1 MQKNSMIVGVLMLA
15 LSSSAD
21 AALLG
26 ASTLMPESAT
36 KVAWVCGPFR
46 CVWRPACGDRDGTAL
61 CRHSLSGG
69 RLVRSG
75 APTRGATIIGLRS
88 ALNRS

>member
-1 MQKNSMIVGVLMLA
+1 MLKNSMIVGVLMLA

-36 KVAWVCGPFR
+36 KVAWAVRPMRVETGMARR
-46 CVWRPACGDRDGTAL
+46 CAGIRCLGAASSARVLLREAPP
-61 CRHSLSGG
+61 SLG
-69 RLVRSG
+69 
-75 APTRGATIIGLRS
+75 
-88 ALNRS
+88 

>member
-1 MQKNSMIVGVLMLA
+1 MLKNSMIVGVLMLA

-36 KVAWVCGPFR
+36 KVAWVCGPD
-46 CVWRPACGDRDGTAL
+46 ACGDREGTAL

-69 RLVRSG
+69 RLVCSG
-75 APTRGATIIGLRS
+75 ASTRGATIIGLRS

>member
-1 MQKNSMIVGVLMLA
+1 MLKNSMIVGVLMLA

-46 CVWRPACGDRDGTAL
+46 CVWRRDGTAL

-69 RLVRSG
+69 RLVCSG
-75 APTRGATIIGLRS
+75 ASTRGATIIGLRS

>member
-1 MQKNSMIVGVLMLA
+1 MLKNSMIVGVLMLA

-46 CVWRPACGDRDGTAL
+46 CVWRPGWHGL

-69 RLVRSG
+69 RLVCSG
-75 APTRGATIIGLRS
+75 ASTRGATIIGLRS

>member
-1 MQKNSMIVGVLMLA
+1 MLKNSMIVGVLMLA

-46 CVWRPACGDRDGTAL
+46 CVWRPGWHGVVPAFAVWGPPRLLGCFYER
-61 CRHSLSGG
+61 RHHHWDE
-69 RLVRSG
+69 VC
-75 APTRGATIIGLRS
+75 P
-88 ALNRS
+88 

>member
-1 MQKNSMIVGVLMLA
+1 MLKNSMIVGVLMLA

-46 CVWRPACGDRDGTAL
+46 CVWRPGWHGVVPAFAVWGPP
-61 CRHSLSGG
+61 
-69 RLVRSG
+69 RLLG
-75 APTRGATIIGLRS
+75 ASTRGATIIGLRS

>member
-1 MQKNSMIVGVLMLA
+1 MLKNSMIVGVLMLA

-36 KVAWVCGPFR
+36 KGAWVCGPFD
-46 CVWRPACGDRDGTAL
+46 ACGDRDGTAL
-61 CRHSLSGG
+61 CGHTLSGG
-69 RLVRSG
+69 RLVCSG
-75 APTRGATIIGLRS
+75 ASTRGAGSQFCAEET
-88 ALNRS
+88 AT

>member
-1 MQKNSMIVGVLMLA
+1 MLKNSMIVGVLMLA

-36 KVAWVCGPFR
+36 KVAWAVR
-46 CVWRPACGDRDGTAL
+46 SDACGDRDGTGAGIRCL
-61 CRHSLSGG
+61 GAASSARVLLREAPPSLG
-69 RLVRSG
+69 
-75 APTRGATIIGLRS
+75 
-88 ALNRS
+88 